1 MADAEDAHDVPF
13 ECEQDAV
20 VAQAE
25 TEAPAISPCSALTS
39 PEPVRAKCSVP
50 SNRRMA
56 VERSQASTSAL
67 ASSSHSMQ

>member
-25 TEAPAISPCSALTS
+25 TEGTGHIAVQRVTS

-50 SNRRMA
+50 LEQAHGGGA
-56 VERSQASTSAL
+56 VSGEHVGL
-67 ASSSHSMQ
+67 GLVEHSMQ